1 MVKMLGKAWKK
12 RVPYWLAEDGPER
25 GIILSSRVRL
35 GRNLHNIPF
44 TSRATFS
51 DLTEV
56 QKRFVKIRSRIE
68 GMNPSLY
75 IETEKLPT
83 FERRILAERQLIGVS
98 SIENGSHKAILT
110 RRDERASII
119 LNEED
124 HLRLQSIHPGL
135 QLDSALEIVEKI
147 DIDLENYF
155 KFAYSDRFGYLT
167 TCLTNTGT
175 AMRASILIHLP
186 ALVLT
191 REIAKV
197 FKALSHLGLTVR
209 GFYGEGSDVMGN
221 LFQVS
226 NQVTLGAS
234 RGDIIANL
242 DRAALKIIEYEKKAR
257 KFLVENAPDALEDKA
272 WRGLGELK
280 SARLLTWRDVV
291 NISSVIRLGRN
302 LNIFNKPD
310 VSLINRIL
318 FFSQPAHL
326 QVIAGRNLDSGSR
339 DRFRADYIRRLLFR
353 TPLS

>member
-1 MVKMLGKAWKK
+1 MLSEAWKK
-12 RVPYWLAEDGPER
+12 RVPYWLAQDGPES

-35 GRNLHNIPF
+35 GRNLPDIPF
-44 TSRATFS
+44 TSRATPS
-51 DLTEV
+51 DLIEV
-56 QKRFVKIRSRIE
+56 KKRFIKVRSRID
-68 GMNPSLY
+68 GMSPSVY
-75 IETEKLPT
+75 IETGGLPT

-98 SIENGSHKAILT
+98 TIENGNFKAILT
-110 RRDERASII
+110 RRDEQASVI

-124 HLRLQSIHPGL
+124 HFRLQSIHPGL
-135 QLDSALEIVEKI
+135 QLDNALKMVECVEVGMEKHF
-147 DIDLENYF
+147 D
-155 KFAYSDRFGYLT
+155 FAFSGRFGFLT
-167 TCLTNTGT
+167 CCLTNTGT

-209 GFYGEGSDVMGN
+209 GFYGEGSDVIGN

-226 NQVTLGAS
+226 NQVTLGS
-234 RGDIIANL
+234 TRDDIITSL
-242 DRAALKIIEYEKKAR
+242 DRAARKIIEYEKKAR
-257 KFLVENAPDALEDKA
+257 EFLVENAPDALADKA

-302 LNIFNKPD
+302 LEILGKPGILL
-310 VSLINRIL
+310 VNRIL

-326 QVIAGRNLDSGSR
+326 QVIAGKNLDSGSR
-339 DRFRADYIRRLLFR
+339 DRFRADYIRRLLLR